1 MVRNTSIIAYDQLK
15 SEGKDL
21 TQKQRILKLI
31 NEENK
36 PMSRKEISAVTGYE
50 INAISGR
57 VNTLLKEGKI
67 KEVAKRKCK
76 ITKKTIKPV
85 ASLTWGLLC
94 KI

>member
-1 MVRNTSIIAYDQLK
+1 MRTTSLIAYDGLK
-15 SEGKDL
+15 SEGKEL

-67 KEVAKRKCK
+67 KEVSRRRCK

-85 ASLTWGLLC
+85 ASVTF
-94 KI
+94 

>member
-1 MVRNTSIIAYDQLK
+1 MVRTTSIIAYDQLK
-15 SEGKDL
+15 SEGKEL
-21 TQKQRILKLI
+21 TQTQRILKLI

>member
-1 MVRNTSIIAYDQLK
+1 MRTTSKISYDGLK
-15 SEGKDL
+15 SEGKEL

-67 KEVAKRKCK
+67 KEVPRRRCK

-85 ASLTWGLLC
+85 ASLTF
-94 KI
+94 